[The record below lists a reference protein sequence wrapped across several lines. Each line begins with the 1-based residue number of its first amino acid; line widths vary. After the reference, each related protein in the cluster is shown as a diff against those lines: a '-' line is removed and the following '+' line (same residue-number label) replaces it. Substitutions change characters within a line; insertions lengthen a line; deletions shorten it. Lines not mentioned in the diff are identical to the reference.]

1 MTIVRTTNMYVGR
14 GVVQD
19 DEYCDDE
26 NYDYHCDYS
35 SEMIITVMTV
45 KVSSDDHGE
54 YWADRV
60 KYSP

>member
-1 MTIVRTTNMYVGR
+1 MYVGR

-19 DEYCDDE
+19 DEYCDDK
-26 NYDYHCDYS
+26 NYDYHCDCS
-35 SEMIITVMTV
+35 CEMIITVVTV

-54 YWADRV
+54 YWADQM

>member
-1 MTIVRTTNMYVGR
+1 MYVGR

-54 YWADRV
+54 YWADQI